1 MSTSKVR
8 DAGATTMSGGGFAA
22 DGDLT
27 LGGSF
32 WSLDVVGCR
41 CDPDNPTQLGPC
53 TGGYHGL
60 P

>member
-1 MSTSKVR
+1 
-8 DAGATTMSGGGFAA
+8 MSGGGFAA

-32 WSLDVVGCR
+32 WSLDDVGCR
-41 CDPDNPTQLGPC
+41 CDPDNPTQLGPF